1 MVMPKV
7 QVGSDEGAE
16 LEAALAAG
24 DKHRALKLLMAR
36 HGDGVYRY
44 AMAMTHDRNLAEEVR
59 QQVFVEVY
67 RDLGDLSAAPSLPYW
82 IFGIARHRCLDA
94 VNARTRWNQ
103 RYKNEPPEEPELYDG
118 DPDRELDRSRL
129 ARILETCLAKL
140 APAARDAV
148 VLRYQQELSYDEAAR
163 LAGELPGTLQRRV
176 ARALPVL
183 RRCVEANRYAGES

>member
-7 QVGSDEGAE
+7 HVASGHGAE

-24 DKHRALKLLMAR
+24 DRHRALTLLMAR
-36 HGDGVYRY
+36 HGDAVYRY
-44 AMAMTHDRNLAEEVR
+44 ALAMTHERSLAEEVR
-59 QQVFVEVY
+59 QQVFVDVY
-67 RDLGDLSAAPSLPYW
+67 RDLGDLASTSSLPYW

-94 VNARTRWNQ
+94 VTARTRWNQ
-103 RYKNEPPEEPELYDG
+103 RYKNEPPDDPELYDD
-118 DPDRELDRSRL
+118 DPDRELDRGRL
-129 ARILETCLAKL
+129 ARILAACLAKL

-148 VLRYQQELSYDEAAR
+148 VLRYQQELSYDEAAAV
-163 LAGELPGTLQRRV
+163 AGELPGTLQRRV

>member
-7 QVGSDEGAE
+7 HAAPGEDAE

-24 DKHRALKLLMAR
+24 DRHRALTLLMAQ

-44 AMAMTHDRNLAEEVR
+44 AMAMTHDRSLAEEIR

-67 RDLGDLSAAPSLPYW
+67 RDLGDLASASSLAYW

-94 VNARTRWNQ
+94 VNARTRWHQ
-103 RYKNEPPEEPELYDG
+103 RFKNEPPEDPEPYDG
-118 DPDRELDRSRL
+118 DPDRELDRGRL
-129 ARILETCLAKL
+129 ARILAGCLAKL
-140 APAARDAV
+140 APAVRDAV
-148 VLRYQQELSYDEAAR
+148 VLRYHQELSYDEAAEC
-163 LAGELPGTLQRRV
+163 AGELPGTLQRRV

>member
-7 QVGSDEGAE
+7 HVGSDEGAE

-24 DKHRALKLLMAR
+24 DRRRALTLLMAR

-59 QQVFVEVY
+59 QQVFVDAY
-67 RDLGDLSAAPSLPYW
+67 RDLGDLASASSLPYW

-118 DPDRELDRSRL
+118 DPDRELDRDRM

-148 VLRYQQELSYDEAAR
+148 VLRYQQELSYDEAAK

-176 ARALPVL
+176 VRALPVL